1 MLSSGE
7 ASEGEAERSVREPL
21 NAGIEAFRDGR
32 IADAIELWS
41 AANAVSA
48 GEGDVRGQLD
58 ALLRRAEAYQ
68 ALGHFRRAA
77 GDLAECRWLTTRS
90 SDEPLRELGELCAP
104 LGIESVDNA
113 TLAILAGSLGRTCAA
128 LGRPAD
134 AARLLEQSLALTKAR
149 PDLTATTLANLGD
162 LDSSTGRP
170 AAAARRYQESFDL
183 AQDSGDPAMVAS
195 VAISA
200 ATAWASAI
208 APSSVEGAEV
218 EAGTTADALGEAE
231 RWLARAAPRI
241 AATRSPAT
249 RAWLH
254 VAYASALLQMHERDP
269 VWPASKRSRVRASL
283 ETAAG
288 LAMAATPEDTR
299 TLSFVYGYSGRLDE
313 LERRWGPALS
323 LTQAALLVAQRL
335 DDPAL
340 NYRWY
345 WQTARIL
352 RGMGQPNPAITAYR
366 RAREQLEKVRPDLL
380 LAYGGFGE
388 SFRGAV
394 SPIYLEYADLLLQR
408 AGKTDDEEARQA
420 DLREARET
428 VEQLKAAELED
439 YFQDDCVASLK
450 ARATGIDQLA
460 PDTAALYP
468 ILLDDRMEL
477 ILSLGGKLFQ
487 ETKQVPRTRL
497 REVAADFVRGIE
509 RRRGQQYLNP
519 AQTLYS
525 WLVEP
530 FTLELNKAHITTL
543 VIVPDG
549 PLRTV
554 PLAALHDGESFL
566 IERYAIAVT
575 PGLRLLDPRR
585 ISRDRMEVLLGAL
598 TEKRQGF
605 EPLTHVSTEIDRITG
620 IFATKPLTDGAFR
633 DLRIKDELNRRPYTV
648 VHLATHGEFAGDP
661 KNSFL
666 LTYDDKLTMDELEQ
680 FIKYSEFRD
689 QPVELLGLSACE
701 TAAGDERAALGLAG
715 VGVKAGARS
724 VFATLWQVQDEAAAE
739 LVTAF
744 YKRLKNPSLSK
755 AEALQGAQ
763 QEFLQRGSTRN
774 PGLWAP
780 FILIGNWL

>member
-1 MLSSGE
+1 MLSRGESASG
-7 ASEGEAERSVREPL
+7 AEESSGREPL
-21 NAGIEAFRDGR
+21 NAGVVAFRHGR

-41 AANAVSA
+41 KADEAAA
-48 GEGDVRGQLD
+48 GAGDVRGQLD

-68 ALGHFRRAA
+68 ALGQHRRAA
-77 GDLAECRWLTTRS
+77 GDLAECRWLTTLS
-90 SDEPLRELGELCAP
+90 SAGPPRELGEICAP
-104 LGIESVDNA
+104 LGIERVDDE
-113 TLAILAGSLGRTCAA
+113 TLAILAGSLGRTCAW

-134 AARLLEQSLALTKAR
+134 GARLLEQSLALTKAR

-162 LDSSTGRP
+162 LESSAGRP
-170 AAAARRYQESFDL
+170 LAAAHRYEESFDL
-183 AQDSGDPAMVAS
+183 AQDSGDPAMIAS
-195 VAISA
+195 VALSA
-200 ATAWASAI
+200 ATAWISAI
-208 APSSVEGAEV
+208 ATSSAGDVEVEG
-218 EAGTTADALGEAE
+218 GTTADALAEAE
-231 RWLARAAPRI
+231 RWLARAAPQI
-241 AATRSPAT
+241 AATQSPAT

-254 VAYASALLQMHERDP
+254 VAYAGALLQMRERDP
-269 VWPASKRSRVRASL
+269 LRPVSSRSRVRASL
-283 ETAAG
+283 GSAAG
-288 LAMAATPEDTR
+288 LAAAREDTR

-313 LERRWGPALS
+313 QEGRWQQALTS
-323 LTQAALLVAQRL
+323 TRNALLAAQRL

-340 NYRWY
+340 TYRWY
-345 WQTARIL
+345 WQTGRIL
-352 RGMGQPNPAITAYR
+352 RGMGQPNQAITAYR

-388 SFRGAV
+388 PFRQAV
-394 SPIYLEYADLLLQR
+394 SPVYLEYADLLLRR
-408 AGKTDDEEARQA
+408 AGEAEDDEARQV
-420 DLREARET
+420 DLKEAREI
-428 VEQLKAAELED
+428 VEELKAAELED
-439 YFQDDCVASLK
+439 YFRDDCVASLEAK
-450 ARATGIDQLA
+450 VTGIDQLA

-477 ILSLGGKLFQ
+477 ILSLDGKLFQ
-487 ETKQVPRTRL
+487 ATTQVPLTRL
-497 REVAADFVRGIE
+497 REVAADFVRGIK
-509 RRRGQQYLNP
+509 RRRGYQYLSP

-525 WLVEP
+525 WLIEP
-530 FTLELNKAHITTL
+530 FTAELEKTVTTL

-554 PLAALHDGESFL
+554 PLAALHDGKRFL
-566 IERYAIAVT
+566 IERYAIAVA
-575 PGLRLLDPRR
+575 PGLRLLDPQR
-585 ISRDRMEVLLGAL
+585 ISRDRVEVLLGAL

-605 EPLTHVSTEIDRITG
+605 EPLTHVSTEIDRISGMFPTNS
-620 IFATKPLTDGAFR
+620 LTNSAFR
-633 DLRIKDELNRRPYTV
+633 DPRIEDELDRRPYTV
-648 VHLATHGEFAGDP
+648 VHLATHGEFAGNPSD
-661 KNSFL
+661 SFL
-666 LTYDDKLTMDELEQ
+666 LTYDDRLTMDELEQ

-724 VFATLWQVQDEAAAE
+724 VFATLWEVQDEAAAE

-744 YKRLKNPSLSK
+744 YRRLKNPSLSK